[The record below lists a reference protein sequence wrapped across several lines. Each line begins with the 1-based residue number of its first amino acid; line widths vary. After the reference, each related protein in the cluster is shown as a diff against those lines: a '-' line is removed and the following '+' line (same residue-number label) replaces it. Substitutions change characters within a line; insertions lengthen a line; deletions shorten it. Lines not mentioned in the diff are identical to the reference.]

1 MHMESFQPNS
11 VVRFGTFEVSLQSG
25 EVRKAGL
32 RIRVQ
37 QQPMK
42 LLEILLERPGEV
54 VTREELRSRVWPSES
69 FGDFDQALNIAIG
82 KLRTALGDSAENP
95 RFIET
100 LPKRGYRFIADV
112 SVVDA
117 DARPKRQELVA
128 RDLPAAG
135 PGHKIQG
142 AGLAVVPKRQLW
154 PTRWIIGALALVIII
169 SLSILSVWRFRS
181 RAPASTGIRSIAVL
195 PLDNLSGDASQNYF
209 ADGMTDELITDL
221 AQISAL
227 RVISRTSV
235 MVYKGARKPLPQI
248 ARELNVDAVVEGTVL
263 RSGDR
268 VRITA
273 QLIEASTD
281 KHLWSQ
287 SYEGDL
293 RDTLTLQ
300 KKVASAIADQI
311 RINLTPREQAALKN
325 VKVVNPESYE
335 SYLKGRYFWNK
346 RTADGLKVAL
356 AYFKEAIEED
366 PKYAQAYSGLADT
379 YALLGD
385 WQYAV
390 MTPKE
395 AFPQAKAAAIK
406 ALELDSTLGEA
417 HNSLAFVL
425 DGFDWDFDSA
435 GKEFQRAIE
444 LNPGYATAHHWYAW
458 HLSLLGRYDEAI
470 AEMRKAENL
479 DPLSLII
486 NADLAELLVLA
497 HSDDESIRQS
507 RKTIEM
513 DPNFALAH
521 NQLAQAYLQEHMY
534 DEAVAEL
541 KTAVQLSGG
550 SPAFIANLARAYVAS
565 GKRSEAVNLL
575 GDLKKRSNPGYS
587 NASEIA
593 MIYTSLGDTDQAMNW
608 LEKGYEERFNP
619 GVLLRPGFDPLRSD
633 SRFQNLVHRIGL
645 PRQPRNSENNP
656 RGNRDEK
663 EEAHQ
668 RSVGASK
675 PGDAVCSGLYFDRIC
690 VDQMTYLRV
699 AGDVA
704 RQALLHLAVRLGLPF
719 VLSQMLRPRIHE
731 EYLQIAVRDFSIT
744 VDTPPISPIAT
755 PDAGVLMD
763 CLHELRFAFSNDS
776 VFDRH

>member
-1 MHMESFQPNS
+1 MLDFRAKLKCAMKSSPPNS
-11 VVRFGTFEVSLQSG
+11 VVRFGTYEVSLQSG

-42 LLEILLERPGEV
+42 LLEILLEHPGEV
-54 VTREELRSRVWPSES
+54 VTREELLSRVWPNES

-82 KLRTALGDSAENP
+82 KLRSALEDSAENP

-112 SVVDA
+112 SVLNA
-117 DARPKRQELVA
+117 DGLPKRPESSA
-128 RDLPAAG
+128 GDLPG
-135 PGHKIQG
+135 SQEKKTEPGNTLQV
-142 AGLAVVPKRQLW
+142 AGLVVAPKRRLW
-154 PTRWIIGALALVIII
+154 LTGRVMVALAFAL
-169 SLSILSVWRFRS
+169 SLSILSVWLLRS
-181 RAPASTGIRSIAVL
+181 RGPAPAGIRSLAVL
-195 PLDNLSGDASQNYF
+195 PLENLSGDASQNYF

-263 RSGDR
+263 RSGDQ

-287 SYEGDL
+287 SYEGEL
-293 RDTLTLQ
+293 RDTLALQ
-300 KKVASAIADQI
+300 NRVASAIADQI
-311 RINLTPREQAALKN
+311 RINLTPQEEAALKN
-325 VKVVNPESYE
+325 VKVVNPEAYE

-346 RTADGLKVAL
+346 RTADALKVAL

-366 PKYAQAYSGLADT
+366 PKYPQAYSGLADT

-395 AFPQAKAAAIK
+395 AFPKAKAAAIK

-425 DGFDWDFDSA
+425 DAFDWNLDAA

-458 HLSLLGRYDEAI
+458 HLSLSGRFDEAI
-470 AEMRKAENL
+470 AEMRTAENL

-486 NADLAELLVLA
+486 NADLAELLVIS
-497 HSDDESIRQS
+497 HSYDESIRQS
-507 RKTIEM
+507 LKTIEM
-513 DPNFALAH
+513 DPSFALAH
-521 NQLAQAYLQEHMY
+521 NQLAEAYLQKHIY
-534 DEAVAEL
+534 AEAVAEL
-541 KTAVQLSGG
+541 QKAVKLSGD
-550 SPAFIANLARAYVAS
+550 SPTCIANLARAYVAS
-565 GKRSEAVNLL
+565 GKRSEAVKLL
-575 GDLKKRSNPGYS
+575 DDLKKPSNPGYS
-587 NASEIA
+587 NSSEIA
-593 MIYTSLGDTDQAMNW
+593 MIYASLRDTDQAMSW
-608 LEKGYEERFNP
+608 LEKSYEERFNP
-619 GVLLRPGFDPLRSD
+619 SVLLRPGFDPLRSD
-633 SRFQNLVHRIGL
+633 PRFQNFLHRVGL
-645 PRQPRNSENNP
+645 P
-656 RGNRDEK
+656 G
-663 EEAHQ
+663 
-668 RSVGASK
+668 
-675 PGDAVCSGLYFDRIC
+675 
-690 VDQMTYLRV
+690 
-699 AGDVA
+699 
-704 RQALLHLAVRLGLPF
+704 
-719 VLSQMLRPRIHE
+719 
-731 EYLQIAVRDFSIT
+731 
-744 VDTPPISPIAT
+744 
-755 PDAGVLMD
+755 
-763 CLHELRFAFSNDS
+763 
-776 VFDRH
+776 

>member
-1 MHMESFQPNS
+1 MEQSRPTS
-11 VVRFGTFEVSLQSG
+11 VLRFGTYEVSLHSG
-25 EVRKAGL
+25 EVRKSGL
-32 RIRVQ
+32 RIRIQ

-54 VTREELRSRVWPSES
+54 VTREELRSRVWTEES
-69 FGDFDQALNIAIG
+69 FGDFDQAVNIAIA
-82 KLRTALGDSAENP
+82 KLRSALGDSAENP

-112 SVVDA
+112 SVVDP
-117 DARPKRQELVA
+117 DAHPRRPESAVG
-128 RDLPAAG
+128 DLPG
-135 PGHKIQG
+135 SREKKTEPEPKIQDG
-142 AGLAVVPKRQLW
+142 GSTVSHKRQLW
-154 PTRWIIGALALVIII
+154 PALQVIIASALVVSLTII
-169 SLSILSVWRFRS
+169 LVVLFRS
-181 RAPASTGIRSIAVL
+181 RGRVPTGIRSLAVL
-195 PLDNLSGDASQNYF
+195 PLESLSADASQNYF

-263 RSGDR
+263 RSGDQ

-287 SYEGDL
+287 SYEGEL
-293 RDTLTLQ
+293 RDSLALQ
-300 KKVASAIADQI
+300 NTVARAIADQI
-311 RINLTPREQAALKN
+311 RINLTPQEQAALKN
-325 VKVVNPESYE
+325 VKVVNPQAYE

-346 RTADGLKVAL
+346 RTADSLKVAL
-356 AYFKEAIEED
+356 AYFNQAIEED

-395 AFPQAKAAAIK
+395 AFPKAKAAAIK
-406 ALELDSTLGEA
+406 ALELDSALGEA

-435 GKEFQRAIE
+435 GKEFRRAIQ

-470 AEMRKAENL
+470 AEMRKALNL

-486 NADLAELLVLA
+486 NADLAEILVLA
-497 HSDDESIRQS
+497 HSYDESIQQS

-521 NQLAQAYLQEHMY
+521 NQLAQAYLQKHKY
-534 DEAVAEL
+534 DDAVAEL
-541 KTAVQLSGG
+541 QKAVQLSGS
-550 SPAFIANLARAYVAS
+550 SPTSVANLARAYAVS
-565 GKRSEAVNLL
+565 GKRSEALELL
-575 GDLKKRSNPGYS
+575 SELKKRSNPGYS

-593 MIYTSLGDTDQAMNW
+593 IIYASLGDTDQAMNW

-633 SRFQNLVHRIGL
+633 SRFQALVHRIGL
-645 PRQPRNSENNP
+645 P
-656 RGNRDEK
+656 G
-663 EEAHQ
+663 
-668 RSVGASK
+668 
-675 PGDAVCSGLYFDRIC
+675 
-690 VDQMTYLRV
+690 
-699 AGDVA
+699 
-704 RQALLHLAVRLGLPF
+704 
-719 VLSQMLRPRIHE
+719 
-731 EYLQIAVRDFSIT
+731 
-744 VDTPPISPIAT
+744 
-755 PDAGVLMD
+755 
-763 CLHELRFAFSNDS
+763 
-776 VFDRH
+776 

>member
-1 MHMESFQPNS
+1 METPRSTS
-11 VVRFGTFEVSLQSG
+11 VVRFGTYEVSLQSG
-25 EVRKAGL
+25 EMRKAGL

-37 QQPMK
+37 HQPMK

-54 VTREELRSRVWPSES
+54 VTREELRRRVWADEN
-69 FGDFDQALNIAIG
+69 FGDFDQAVNIAIA
-82 KLRTALGDSAENP
+82 KLRSALGDSAENP

-112 SVVDA
+112 SVVDV
-117 DARPKRQELVA
+117 DTRPKRPGSAVG
-128 RDLPAAG
+128 DLPATE
-135 PGHKIQG
+135 PGHKLQG
-142 AGLAVVPKRQLW
+142 AGLALAPKRRPW
-154 PTRWIIGALALVIII
+154 PTRRVIFALALVL
-169 SLSILSVWRFRS
+169 SLPILAVWLFRS
-181 RAPASTGIRSIAVL
+181 RGRAPTGIRSLAVL

-263 RSGDR
+263 RSGNQ

-287 SYEGDL
+287 SYEGEL
-293 RDTLTLQ
+293 RDTLALQ
-300 KKVASAIADQI
+300 QRVAGAIADQI
-311 RINLTPREQAALKN
+311 RINLTPQEQAVLKSA
-325 VKVVNPESYE
+325 KAINPEAYE

-356 AYFKEAIEED
+356 AYFNQAIEED

-395 AFPQAKAAAIK
+395 AFPKAKAAAIK
-406 ALELDSTLGEA
+406 ALELDSALGEA

-425 DGFDWDFDSA
+425 DGFDWDLDSG
-435 GKEFQRAIE
+435 GKEFRRAIE

-470 AEMRKAENL
+470 AEMKKAENL

-497 HSDDESIRQS
+497 HSYDESIRQS

-521 NQLAQAYLQEHMY
+521 NQLAQAYLQEHRY
-534 DEAVAEL
+534 EEAVAEL
-541 KTAVQLSGG
+541 QKAVQLSGD
-550 SPAFIANLARAYVAS
+550 SPTCIANLARAYVAS
-565 GKRSEAVNLL
+565 GKRSEALQLL

-587 NASEIA
+587 NATEIA
-593 MIYTSLGDTDQAMNW
+593 MIYASLGDTDQAMNW
-608 LEKGYEERFNP
+608 LERGYDERFNP
-619 GVLLRPGFDPLRSD
+619 GVLLRPGFDPLRTD

-645 PRQPRNSENNP
+645 P
-656 RGNRDEK
+656 G
-663 EEAHQ
+663 
-668 RSVGASK
+668 
-675 PGDAVCSGLYFDRIC
+675 
-690 VDQMTYLRV
+690 
-699 AGDVA
+699 
-704 RQALLHLAVRLGLPF
+704 
-719 VLSQMLRPRIHE
+719 
-731 EYLQIAVRDFSIT
+731 
-744 VDTPPISPIAT
+744 
-755 PDAGVLMD
+755 
-763 CLHELRFAFSNDS
+763 
-776 VFDRH
+776 

>member
-1 MHMESFQPNS
+1 VLDARSARLPWRSRSALMESPPPNS
-11 VVRFGTFEVSLQSG
+11 VVRFGTYEVSLQSG

-37 QQPMK
+37 QQPLK
-42 LLEILLERPGEV
+42 LLEILLEHPGEV
-54 VTREELRSRVWPSES
+54 VTREELRSRVWPNES

-82 KLRTALGDSAENP
+82 KLRSALGDSAENP

-112 SVVDA
+112 SVFDA
-117 DARPKRQELVA
+117 DARPKKLESVA
-128 RDLPAAG
+128 GDPWDTV
-135 PGHKIQG
+135 PGNTLQG
-142 AGLAVVPKRQLW
+142 AGLALAPKRRRWL
-154 PTRWIIGALALVIII
+154 TRGVIVAVALV
-169 SLSILSVWRFRS
+169 LSWAILSVWLLRS
-181 RAPASTGIRSIAVL
+181 RAPAPTGIRSIAVL
-195 PLDNLSGDASQNYF
+195 PLENLSGDASQNYF

-263 RSGDR
+263 RSGDQ

-281 KHLWSQ
+281 RHLWSQ
-287 SYEGDL
+287 SYKGEL
-293 RDTLTLQ
+293 RDTLALQ
-300 KKVASAIADQI
+300 NRVAGAIADQI

-325 VKVVNPESYE
+325 VKVVNPEAYE

-356 AYFKEAIEED
+356 AYFKQAIEED

-395 AFPQAKAAAIK
+395 AFPKAKVAAIK
-406 ALELDSTLGEA
+406 ALELDSSLGEA

-458 HLSLLGRYDEAI
+458 HLSLLGRFDEAI
-470 AEMRKAENL
+470 VEMKKAENL

-486 NADLAELLVLA
+486 NADLAELLDLA
-497 HSDDESIRQS
+497 HSYDESIRQS

-513 DPNFALAH
+513 DPNFGLAH
-521 NQLAQAYLQEHMY
+521 NQLAQAYLQKHMY
-534 DEAVAEL
+534 DEAVGEFQE
-541 KTAVQLSGG
+541 AVKLSGD
-550 SPAFIANLARAYVAS
+550 SPTCIANLARAYVAS
-565 GKRSEAVNLL
+565 GMRSEAINLL

-593 MIYTSLGDTDQAMNW
+593 MIYASLGDRDQATNW

-633 SRFQNLVHRIGL
+633 PRFQNLVHRIGL
-645 PRQPRNSENNP
+645 PW
-656 RGNRDEK
+656 
-663 EEAHQ
+663 
-668 RSVGASK
+668 
-675 PGDAVCSGLYFDRIC
+675 
-690 VDQMTYLRV
+690 
-699 AGDVA
+699 
-704 RQALLHLAVRLGLPF
+704 
-719 VLSQMLRPRIHE
+719 
-731 EYLQIAVRDFSIT
+731 
-744 VDTPPISPIAT
+744 
-755 PDAGVLMD
+755 
-763 CLHELRFAFSNDS
+763 
-776 VFDRH
+776 

>member
-1 MHMESFQPNS
+1 VLDFFAKPKYGMEPLRPNS
-11 VVRFGTFEVSLQSG
+11 VVRFGTYEVSLQSS
-25 EVRKAGL
+25 EVRKSGL

-54 VTREELRSRVWPSES
+54 ITREELRSRVWPSES

-82 KLRTALGDSAENP
+82 KLRSALGDAAENP

-117 DARPKRQELVA
+117 DTRAKRPEA
-128 RDLPAAG
+128 AAG
-135 PGHKIQG
+135 GVPGSQEQEKTDSGPKLQG
-142 AGLAVVPKRQLW
+142 GGLAIVPKGRLW
-154 PTRWIIGALALVIII
+154 PTRRFIIALAAVL
-169 SLSILSVWRFRS
+169 SLLILAVWLFRPRGS
-181 RAPASTGIRSIAVL
+181 PPTGIRSLAVL
-195 PLDNLSGDASQNYF
+195 PLENLSGDAAQNYF

-263 RSGDR
+263 RSGDQ

-287 SYEGDL
+287 SYEGEV
-293 RDTLTLQ
+293 RDTLALQ
-300 KKVASAIADQI
+300 NRVAGAIADQI
-311 RINLTPREQAALKN
+311 RINLTPQEQSALKK
-325 VKVVNPESYE
+325 VKVVNPEAYE

-346 RTADGLKVAL
+346 RTADGLKAAL
-356 AYFKEAIEED
+356 AYFNQAIEED

-390 MTPKE
+390 IPPKE
-395 AFPQAKAAAIK
+395 AFPKAKVAALK
-406 ALELDSTLGEA
+406 ALELDSALGEA

-458 HLSLLGRYDEAI
+458 HLSLLGRYDDAI
-470 AEMRKAENL
+470 AEMRKAESL

-486 NADLAELLVLA
+486 NADLAEILVLA
-497 HSDDESIRQS
+497 HSYDESIRQS
-507 RKTIEM
+507 RKTIDM

-521 NQLAQAYLQEHMY
+521 NQLAQAYLQKHMY

-541 KTAVQLSGG
+541 QKAVQLSGD
-550 SPAFIANLARAYVAS
+550 SPTCVASLARAYVAS
-565 GKRSEAVNLL
+565 GKRTEAVKLL
-575 GDLKKRSNPGYS
+575 SDLKKRSIPGYS

-593 MIYTSLGDTDQAMNW
+593 TIYASLGDTDQAMTW
-608 LEKGYEERFNP
+608 LEKGYDERFNP
-619 GVLLRPGFDPLRSD
+619 SVLLRPGFDPLRSD
-633 SRFQNLVHRIGL
+633 PRFQNLVQRIGL
-645 PRQPRNSENNP
+645 
-656 RGNRDEK
+656 
-663 EEAHQ
+663 
-668 RSVGASK
+668 
-675 PGDAVCSGLYFDRIC
+675 
-690 VDQMTYLRV
+690 
-699 AGDVA
+699 
-704 RQALLHLAVRLGLPF
+704 LLHP
-719 VLSQMLRPRIHE
+719 
-731 EYLQIAVRDFSIT
+731 
-744 VDTPPISPIAT
+744 
-755 PDAGVLMD
+755 
-763 CLHELRFAFSNDS
+763 
-776 VFDRH
+776 

>member
-1 MHMESFQPNS
+1 MLDFCAKPKYAMESLRPNS
-11 VVRFGTFEVSLQSG
+11 VVRFGTYEVSLQSG
-25 EVRKAGL
+25 EVRKSGL

-42 LLEILLERPGEV
+42 LLEILLEHPGEI
-54 VTREELRSRVWPSES
+54 VTREELRSRVWPNES
-69 FGDFDQALNIAIG
+69 FGDFDQALNISIG
-82 KLRTALGDSAENP
+82 KLRSALGDSAENP

-112 SVVDA
+112 SVIDA
-117 DARPKRQELVA
+117 DARPRRQEPLSG
-128 RDLPAAG
+128 DLPTTD
-135 PGHKIQG
+135 PGLKIKDVG
-142 AGLAVVPKRQLW
+142 SAVAPKRRLW
-154 PTRWIIGALALVIII
+154 PTRSVIGALALIII
-169 SLSILSVWRFRS
+169 ITIITLSILSVWRLRS

-195 PLDNLSGDASQNYF
+195 PLENLSGDASQSYF

-263 RSGDR
+263 RSGDQ

-273 QLIEASTD
+273 QLIEAATD

-287 SYEGDL
+287 SYEGEL
-293 RDTLTLQ
+293 RDTLALQ
-300 KKVASAIADQI
+300 NRVASAIADQI
-311 RINLTPREQAALKN
+311 RINLTPQEQAALKN
-325 VKVVNPESYE
+325 VKVVNPDAYE

-356 AYFKEAIEED
+356 AYFKQAIEED

-395 AFPQAKAAAIK
+395 AFPKAKAAAIK
-406 ALELDSTLGEA
+406 ALELDNTLGEA

-435 GKEFQRAIE
+435 GKEFQRGIE
-444 LNPGYATAHHWYAW
+444 LSPGYATAHHWYAW
-458 HLSLLGRYDEAI
+458 HVSLLGRYDEAI
-470 AEMRKAENL
+470 AEMRKAQNL

-486 NADLAELLVLA
+486 NADLAEVLVLA
-497 HSDDESIRQS
+497 HSYEESIQQS

-521 NQLAQAYLQEHMY
+521 NQLAQAYLQKHMY

-541 KTAVQLSGG
+541 QQAVKLSGN
-550 SPAFIANLARAYVAS
+550 SPTCMANLARAYVAS
-565 GKRSEAVNLL
+565 GKRNEAVKLL

-593 MIYTSLGDTDQAMNW
+593 MIYASLGDTDQAMNW

-633 SRFQNLVHRIGL
+633 PRFQNLLRRIGL
-645 PRQPRNSENNP
+645 P
-656 RGNRDEK
+656 G
-663 EEAHQ
+663 
-668 RSVGASK
+668 
-675 PGDAVCSGLYFDRIC
+675 
-690 VDQMTYLRV
+690 
-699 AGDVA
+699 
-704 RQALLHLAVRLGLPF
+704 
-719 VLSQMLRPRIHE
+719 
-731 EYLQIAVRDFSIT
+731 
-744 VDTPPISPIAT
+744 
-755 PDAGVLMD
+755 
-763 CLHELRFAFSNDS
+763 
-776 VFDRH
+776 